1 MVYTTRMKLLLILL
15 ALLVSG
21 AILGSAGCQSA
32 GTMTSPV
39 PVPNTT
45 STSTT
50 APIQTSTMPIPTPAT
65 ATVPGV
71 SFVKDIQT
79 VFSGKCTACHNNSSR
94 LGGLS
99 LEPGSAYNNLVNAK
113 SNESALNRVTAGSPD
128 KSYLLNKVLGTQGQA
143 GGSGLQMPSAGPRLP
158 QDQIN
163 LIQQWI
169 SEGAPDN

>member
-1 MVYTTRMKLLLILL
+1 MVYTIRMKLWLVLL

-21 AILGSAGCQSA
+21 AILGSAGCQSVNKL
-32 GTMTSPV
+32 TSSAPV
-39 PVPNTT
+39 PSTNPT
-45 STSTT
+45 STAT
-50 APIQTSTMPIPTPAT
+50 PIQTSITPIPTPAT

-71 SFVKDIQT
+71 SFVKDVQT
-79 VFSGKCTACHNNSSR
+79 VFSVKCTTCHNNSSR

-99 LEPGSAYNNLVNAK
+99 LENGSAYNNLVNAK
-113 SNESALNRVTAGSPD
+113 SSESELNRVTAGSPD